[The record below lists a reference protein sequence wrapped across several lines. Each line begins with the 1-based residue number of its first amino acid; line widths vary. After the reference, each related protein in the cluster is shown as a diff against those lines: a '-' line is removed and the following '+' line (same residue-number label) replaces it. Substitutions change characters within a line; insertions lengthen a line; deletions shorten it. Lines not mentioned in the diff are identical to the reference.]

1 MIGRPGCFFFP
12 LKGFRCETII
22 IKIHFNLFFFHSAL
36 RLNVTKDYIL
46 DVADFKTLVT
56 TSPSEMK
63 EALKMYS
70 SASSASA
77 LLPVVT
83 SLLFQIEGFGA
94 VVGGSQTSLTD
105 SLS

>member
-1 MIGRPGCFFFP
+1 M
-12 LKGFRCETII
+12 TS
-22 IKIHFNLFFFHSAL
+22 NLFFFHSVV
-36 RLNVTKDYIL
+36 RQNVTKDYIL
-46 DVADFKTLVT
+46 DLADFKTLET
-56 TSPSEMK
+56 ISPQEMK
-63 EALKMYS
+63 VALKMHS

-83 SLLFQIEGFGA
+83 SLLFQVEGFGA